1 MSSTRSFEAQRS
13 AKEIFSRRQSYE
25 WTSSPYNKKGKF
37 TPQFELIGLN
47 FDQLYPKGRSIL
59 FNHFID
65 MRTTVNLS
73 ISCRK
78 NVFLLKFSNK
88 NTFFL
93 HEMDKLMVV
102 LMSIK
107 WLNKIERPL
116 SYEPENYRNFWTNFI
131 NSGFSGVGLCHGLHF
146 WLKMVNASIF
156 VKVR

>member
-1 MSSTRSFEAQRS
+1 MPFSVLVLPVILKKYHIRAIISFLTRIVMGSIPSYSKVLGEKKNRMLFSATST
-13 AKEIFSRRQSYE
+13 
-25 WTSSPYNKKGKF
+25 
-37 TPQFELIGLN
+37 
-47 FDQLYPKGRSIL
+47 KGRSIL

-78 NVFLLKFSNK
+78 NLFLLKFSNK

-107 WLNKIERPL
+107 
-116 SYEPENYRNFWTNFI
+116 
-131 NSGFSGVGLCHGLHF
+131 
-146 WLKMVNASIF
+146 
-156 VKVR
+156 

>member
-1 MSSTRSFEAQRS
+1 M
-13 AKEIFSRRQSYE
+13 IFA
-25 WTSSPYNKKGKF
+25 
-37 TPQFELIGLN
+37 
-47 FDQLYPKGRSIL
+47 KGRSIL

-78 NVFLLKFSNK
+78 NVFLLENFNK

-93 HEMDKLMVV
+93 HEMDKLTVV

-116 SYEPENYRNFWTNFI
+116 VVGSIHSQHMYKLKPST
-131 NSGFSGVGLCHGLHF
+131 FSTG
-146 WLKMVNASIF
+146 
-156 VKVR
+156 